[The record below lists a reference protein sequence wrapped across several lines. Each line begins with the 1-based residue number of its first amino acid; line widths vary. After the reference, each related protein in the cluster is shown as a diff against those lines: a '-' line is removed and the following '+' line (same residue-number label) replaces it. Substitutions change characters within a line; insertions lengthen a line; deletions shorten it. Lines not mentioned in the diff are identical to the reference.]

1 MQFFPS
7 FDCTSRKWGKLV
19 SHSTAMLS
27 SIGEEFRS
35 AACKVLKV
43 KIASY
48 KETSGHWFS
57 GGDQDKHQQ
66 IPLHLI

>member
-1 MQFFPS
+1 
-7 FDCTSRKWGKLV
+7 
-19 SHSTAMLS
+19 MLF

-48 KETSGHWFS
+48 KETLSFTPVDIGSVVETKISMKNPSPF
-57 GGDQDKHQQ
+57 D
-66 IPLHLI
+66 LE